1 MNVYRLLA
9 DLVAIV
15 HFAYVAFVVVGM
27 AAILLGI
34 VLRWRW
40 VRNFWF
46 RIVHFLTIGV
56 VVAEEFGGLICPL
69 TTWERQLRI
78 KAGDLQPGERLAEPA
93 SFTGR
98 LVHQLVFLD
107 FPPWVFTLCY
117 CLFAAAVVAALIIA
131 PPRWPRRKADR
142 RRDVP
147 E

>member
-9 DLVAIV
+9 DLVVLI

-46 RIVHFLTIGV
+46 RLVHFLMIGV
-56 VVAEEFGGLICPL
+56 VVAEEFGGVVCPL
-69 TTWERQLRI
+69 TTWEQQLRI
-78 KAGDLQPGERLAEPA
+78 KAGDLQPDARLADPV

-98 LVHQLVFLD
+98 LVHQAIFFD

-117 CLFAAAVVAALIIA
+117 CLFGVAVVAALIIA
-131 PPRWPRRKADR
+131 PPRWPARKVGCDK
-142 RRDVP
+142 DLSN
-147 E
+147 